1 MNQNES
7 INTKIRKGN
16 YNKHMNYRKVSESV
30 MRTSLHIENVFNH
43 IEDINLLEDKW
54 SDYVVYWVMKMKDNP
69 VQVTR
74 TNGIYRTNYTIN
86 KNGDVVI
93 PITLKTHSRLGRI
106 IVQPSRINSGGG
118 YGYVKLLYQ
127 YYEFDEPIDLFSK
140 IPHQKNI
147 RSDWETENFRE
158 FLLSQEEVV

>member
-16 YNKHMNYRKVSESV
+16 YNKNMNYRKVSESV
-30 MRTSLHIENVFNH
+30 MRTSLHIENVFNQ
-43 IEDINLLEDKW
+43 IEGIDLLEDKW
-54 SDYVVYWVMKMKDNP
+54 SDYVVYWVMKKKDNP
-69 VQVTR
+69 KKIYTLLE
-74 TNGIYRTNYTIN
+74 NGEKVFIDR
-86 KNGDVVI
+86 G
-93 PITLKTHSRLGRI
+93 ITLYTHSKLGRI

-127 YYEFDEPIDLFSK
+127 YEVIDEPIDLFSK
-140 IPHQKNI
+140 IPHGKI
-147 RSDWETENFRE
+147 IEDLEKELFRK

>member
-1 MNQNES
+1 
-7 INTKIRKGN
+7 
-16 YNKHMNYRKVSESV
+16 MNYRKVSESV

-43 IEDINLLEDKW
+43 IEDIDLLEDKW
-54 SDYVVYWVMKMKDNP
+54 SDYVVYWVMKKKDNP

-74 TNGIYRTNYTIN
+74 TNGRYTTNYTIN

-106 IVQPSRINSGGG
+106 IVKPSRIKRGV
-118 YGYVKLLYQ
+118 YGYVELLYQ
-127 YYEFDEPIDLFSK
+127 YEVIDTPIDLFSE
-140 IPHQKNI
+140 IPHEITI
-147 RSDWETENFRE
+147 RSDWETENFRK